1 MNNTI
6 TEMKNTLEGINS
18 RISEAEEWIS
28 DLEDRMVEISATEQ
42 NKEKRMK
49 KKKKMKTV

>member
-18 RISEAEEWIS
+18 RITEVEEWIS
-28 DLEDRMVEISATEQ
+28 DLEDRKVEITAMEQ
-42 NKEKRMK
+42 NKEKEWK
-49 KKKKMKTV
+49 